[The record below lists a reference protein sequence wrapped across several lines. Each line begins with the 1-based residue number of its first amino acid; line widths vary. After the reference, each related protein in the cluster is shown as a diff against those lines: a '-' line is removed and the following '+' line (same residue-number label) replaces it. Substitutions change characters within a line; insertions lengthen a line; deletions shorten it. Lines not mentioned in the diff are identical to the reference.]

1 MRQAPGLSVIEAGHA
16 AGDQGKQNQTH
27 KNAAQEL
34 GIGLY
39 CVTHPETPVK
49 LRQKNQ
55 SAIHPNRA
63 TVK

>member
-1 MRQAPGLSVIEAGHA
+1 
-16 AGDQGKQNQTH
+16 
-27 KNAAQEL
+27 
-34 GIGLY
+34 LY

-55 SAIHPNRA
+55 SVIHPNRA